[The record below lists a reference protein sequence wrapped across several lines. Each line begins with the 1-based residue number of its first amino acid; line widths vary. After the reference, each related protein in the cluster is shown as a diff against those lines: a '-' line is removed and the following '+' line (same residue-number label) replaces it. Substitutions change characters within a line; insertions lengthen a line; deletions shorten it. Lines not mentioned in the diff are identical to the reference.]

1 MDLKRFQYWAQKN
14 YSPKQRL
21 TLVIPA
27 VIFFCVF
34 LPVLFI
40 SASITSDLSLQLPRF
55 QLGFWNGLIGTVAI
69 VLGAWL
75 GLWTVRVQFVLG
87 RGTPSPFMPTQQLIL
102 TGPYRFCRNPM
113 ILGVFIAYIGL
124 AIWAASPSGIILS
137 LVFIIAASMYIKLVE
152 EKELETRFGSDYVT
166 YKKSVPFIIPHLRD
180 KS

>member
-1 MDLKRFQYWAQKN
+1 MNLKRFLYWAQKD

-40 SASITSDLSLQLPRF
+40 SASITADLSLQLPRF
-55 QLGFWNGLIGTVAI
+55 QWGYWNGLIGF
-69 VLGAWL
+69 VLIAVGAWL
-75 GLWTVRVQFVLG
+75 GLWTVRIQFVLG
-87 RGTPSPFMPTQQLIL
+87 HGTPSPFMPTQQLIV

-113 ILGVFIAYIGL
+113 ILGVFTAYVGL
-124 AIWAASPSGIILS
+124 AFWAASLSGITMS
-137 LVFIIAASMYIKLVE
+137 LIFITAASTYIKLVE
-152 EKELETRFGSDYVT
+152 EKELEARFGSDYVT
-166 YKKSVPFIIPHLRD
+166 YKKSVPFIIPHLRG